1 MKYYQ
6 KEKSKLGNA
15 PGTIINWSKEIANSD
30 PNTAANVRDLPAGY
44 LPCDGQIYN
53 ANQYP
58 QLAAI
63 LGTGAASIYK
73 KEDATLSNTQFQV
86 PDLGSKHIEAATSG
100 NVGIQ
105 RNMTKTIGTGSDAT
119 EIQKAGVGVEI
130 ISNIGNTAT
139 VGFNGVFTVPT
150 QNFALNGNIGWTLPT
165 VTEQESVPIN
175 AIGSH
180 MHYTTTHWVAIK
192 EDPAVTNRSQPS
204 YVRAADMN
212 VNVYYGGAFP
222 FCDARAREYHS
233 AMDSN
238 LNGEGNCS
246 GCTTWNKYFVGWTTG
261 GGTQSSNAMAAAS
274 GTYASL
280 WTTGLNYI
288 SKTAASWPNN
298 TTIRLGDCS
307 PYDTRVSDSTFT
319 YPSARNLLEAT
330 ESPPGSELSD
340 RTAHTHRIGRS
351 IGDTSY
357 TATTDVTTVRPDG
370 LQADVNIRTSNIAKF
385 DDIVSPYF
393 VLEYLIKY

>member
-1 MKYYQ
+1 MKHYQ

-15 PGTIINWSKEIANSD
+15 PGTIINWSKPVANSD
-30 PNTAANVRDLPAGY
+30 PNAAANIKDLPAGY

-63 LGTGAASIYK
+63 LGVGNASIYK
-73 KEDATLSNTQFQV
+73 KDDATLSDTQFQV

-105 RNMTKTIGTGSDAT
+105 RNMTKTVGTGSDAT
-119 EIQKAGVGVEI
+119 EVDRAGVGVEI

-139 VGFNGVFTVPT
+139 VGFNGVFTIPT
-150 QNFALNGNIGWTLPT
+150 QNFALNGNIGWTIPT
-165 VTEQESVPIN
+165 TTEQESVAIN
-175 AIGSH
+175 ALGPH

-192 EDPAVTNRSQPS
+192 EDPAITNRSQPS
-204 YVRAADMN
+204 YVRAADAN
-212 VNVYYGGAFP
+212 VNQYFGGLFP
-222 FCDARAREYHS
+222 FCDARSQEYYT
-233 AMDSN
+233 AMN
-238 LNGEGNCS
+238 TGLTGENNCS
-246 GCTTWNKYFVGWTTG
+246 GCTTWNKYFVGWATG
-261 GGTQSSNAMAAAS
+261 KNTGAAAS

-280 WTTGLNYI
+280 WTDTLTYT
-288 SKTAASWPNN
+288 SKDATSWPNN
-298 TTIRLGDCS
+298 TTINLGKCS
-307 PYDTRVSDSTFT
+307 PYDTRISDTSFT
-319 YPSARNLLEAT
+319 YPAARNLIEST
-330 ESPPGSELSD
+330 ESPPGSEINDKTL
-340 RTAHTHRIGRS
+340 HTHRISRT
-351 IGDTSY
+351 IGDTTY

-370 LQADVNIRTSNIAKF
+370 LEANVNIRTSNISKF